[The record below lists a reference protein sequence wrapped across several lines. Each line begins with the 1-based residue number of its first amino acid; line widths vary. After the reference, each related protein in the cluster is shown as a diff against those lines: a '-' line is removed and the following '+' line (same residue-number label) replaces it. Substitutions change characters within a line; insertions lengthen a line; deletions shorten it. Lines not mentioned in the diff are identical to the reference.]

1 VVEGIVE
8 PLPWSAASAA
18 EIAQA
23 AGAAD
28 LFVFRRVADRRFAHI
43 GGVGRGAGWAGIV
56 EVGVEEERLVGAA
69 LSSGEVV
76 RWCAAEPRHV
86 LGPYYGRAVAVVP
99 VDADLFVVFG
109 AESDTFSTIADPEL
123 LALARFAGE
132 ALVEVEPAKRLAD
145 ELEVLHAVQELLH
158 ARAETFPE
166 GLQALVDQ
174 ATAALSCDLGVV
186 YVRDTGQKAVCDRR
200 GGAPLDEAEAIATL
214 DALAERRQ
222 CPVCVQSA
230 VAIDLPAPFR
240 AADGVLAYYLLEIE
254 RPLPGMLLLL
264 HTTAGVPRG
273 FTLLCQSLGA
283 KLVTA
288 AEPLLAAA
296 LLRDGMTEEL
306 TRVAAEARR
315 DALTGLANR
324 LAWNEALEAARP
336 CANTP
341 ASIVQVDC
349 RGLKAVNENRG
360 HHAGDQLLCRV
371 ASILSASVREGDL
384 VARLG
389 GDEFAILLC
398 GADEYETATVIARM
412 EARLADHYDDTD
424 GPIRLAIGSAT
435 ARDVDLATAHQQADA
450 QMLRAKR
457 SG

>member
-1 VVEGIVE
+1 MVEGIVE

-18 EIAQA
+18 EIAEA

-43 GGVGRGAGWAGIV
+43 GGVGRGSGWAGIV

-76 RWCAAEPRHV
+76 RWSAPEPGHV

-99 VDADLFVVFG
+99 VDDDVFVVFG
-109 AESDTFSTIADPEL
+109 ADSDFSGIADPEL

-132 ALVEVEPAKRLAD
+132 ALVDVEPAKRLAD
-145 ELEVLHAVQELLH
+145 ELEVLHAVQALLH
-158 ARAETFPE
+158 ARAETFSE
-166 GLQALVDQ
+166 ALQALVDQ
-174 ATAALSCDLGVV
+174 ATAALSCDLGIV
-186 YVRDTGQKAVCDRR
+186 YVRDTGQRAVCDRR
-200 GGAPLDEAEAIATL
+200 EGLALDEAEAVRTL
-214 DALAERRQ
+214 EELAGRGES
-222 CPVCVQSA
+222 PICVQSA
-230 VAIDLPAPFR
+230 VSVDLPAPFR

-254 RPLPGMLLLL
+254 RPLPGVLLLL
-264 HTTAGVPRG
+264 HTTAGTPRG

-296 LLRDGMTEEL
+296 LLRDGMTAEL

-324 LAWNEALEAARP
+324 LAWNEALDAARP
-336 CANTP
+336 CTNAP
-341 ASIVQVDC
+341 ASVVQVDC

-360 HHAGDQLLCRV
+360 HHAGDELLCRV

-398 GADEYETATVIARM
+398 GADEYETATVVARI
-412 EARLADHYDDTD
+412 EARLADRYEDTD

-450 QMLRAKR
+450 QMLLAKR
-457 SG
+457 AG